1 MKRVGQVYR
10 EGLMNL
16 LKDGVEKSDN
26 VFVLSY
32 TKLSGN
38 KMSELRKS
46 LRKAGA
52 SMQVSKNAIAQ
63 KTLESLKQE
72 ELSKK
77 IQGQTAFVWSK
88 SDSAEI
94 SKILVKFVKD
104 CDVVSLRGGLLGNK
118 LLQDTDIKKL
128 SDLPPRAV
136 LLSQLLGTIQAPIS
150 RLLGAFNAKS
160 GELLSILKQYSEKKG
175 GS

>member
-10 EGLMNL
+10 EGLMAL
-16 LKDGVEKSDN
+16 LKDGVEQNDN

-32 TKLSGN
+32 TKLSSG
-38 KMSELRKS
+38 KMTALRKS
-46 LRKAGA
+46 LKRVGA
-52 SMQVSKNAIAQ
+52 SLQVSKNSVAQ
-63 KTLESLKQE
+63 KALVNLKQD
-72 ELSKK
+72 ELSTR

-88 SDSAEI
+88 SDSSEI

-104 CDVVSLRGGLLGNK
+104 YDVVSLRGGLLDDK
-118 LLQDTDIKKL
+118 LISESDIKTL
-128 SDLPPRAV
+128 SDLPPRPV
-136 LLSQLLGTIQAPIS
+136 LLGHLLGTIQAPIS

-160 GELLSILKQYSEKKG
+160 GELLSILKQYGEKKG